1 MTKKVIKNEVY
12 VMTEENVELIT
23 HSGYVEIGDATL
35 YCFVTKT
42 GKRLITATDVFKAV
56 GRSRRGNKRIEGY
69 PAFIGARNLIQF
81 IDDDLK
87 QRLMPIKY
95 KAKNGRIAEA
105 YDASIIPRVADL
117 YIEAHE
123 KGALTVPQETVYRRS
138 LIIVRSLAKVGI
150 TALIDEATG
159 YQYDRESQALQKL
172 LKAYIS
178 DDLLK
183 WQPHFPREYYQQIY
197 RLYGISDKFDPQN
210 TKHPQWIGNFT
221 NKYVYG
227 VFPSEVMKEIKCKN
241 PPKHSERFMYRGHKN
256 FQFLTENVG
265 IPQLDR
271 HLAKLVTVMQLSDN
285 LKDFDR
291 KFKSV
296 FAKELERKAIQ
307 DDIKKGLIPLFDGE
321 NYD

>member
-1 MTKKVIKNEVY
+1 MTDSKIEV
-12 VMTEENVELIT
+12 IT
-23 HSGYVEIGDATL
+23 HSGYIEIGNTRL
-35 YCFVTKT
+35 YCFVTKS

-56 GRSRRGNKRIEGY
+56 GRSRRGNKRVTGY

-87 QRLMPIKY
+87 SRLMPIKY
-95 KAKNGRIAEA
+95 KAKNGRVAEA

-117 YIEAHE
+117 YIEAHD
-123 KGALTVPQETVYRRS
+123 KGALTIPQEAVYRRS

-172 LKAYIS
+172 LSAYIS
-178 DDLLK
+178 NDLLK

-197 RLYGISDKFDPQN
+197 RLYGISDKFDPRD
-210 TKHPQWIGNFT
+210 TRHPQWIGNFT

-227 VFPSEVMKEIKCKN
+227 VFPSEVMKEIKRQN
-241 PPKHSERFMYRGHKN
+241 PPKYSGHFMYRGHKN

-271 HLAKLVTVMQLSDN
+271 HLARLVAVMQLSTNMD
-285 LKDFDR
+285 DFD
-291 KFKSV
+291 KNFKKV
-296 FAKELERKAIQ
+296 FAKDLERKSIQ
-307 DDIKKGLIPLFDGE
+307 DDIENGLIPLFDE
-321 NYD
+321 